1 MFSLCSAVDAH
12 VGSRIFNDAICGV
25 LYSKTRLLVTHGL
38 QYITRAHSIY
48 VLQDGTVAEKG
59 TFDELVN
66 RPNSLLSAVVSTY
79 ESEAKDAY
87 DEAKVR
93 ATSCRASVSNMRS
106 LVCNGLRV

>member
-1 MFSLCSAVDAH
+1 LFETASHFHLDVSTAKRLFSPFRSAVDAH

-48 VLQDGTVAEKG
+48 VLQEGTIAERG
-59 TFDELVN
+59 TFDELVS
-66 RPNSLLSAVVSTY
+66 RPNSLLSAVVATY

-87 DEAKVR
+87 DEAKV
-93 ATSCRASVSNMRS
+93 
-106 LVCNGLRV
+106 